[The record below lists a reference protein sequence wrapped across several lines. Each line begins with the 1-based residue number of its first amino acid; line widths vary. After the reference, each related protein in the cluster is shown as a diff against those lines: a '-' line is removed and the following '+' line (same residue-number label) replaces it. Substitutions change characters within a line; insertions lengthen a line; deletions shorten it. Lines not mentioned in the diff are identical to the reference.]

1 MELGSPISDV
11 ELGTAGGSKAA
22 IVNHH
27 VDFSHANA
35 GSGRDGY
42 DAVELS
48 PDPSENRDVK
58 AIRRGSFSKLE
69 EELGNTEDP
78 LSKKDAK
85 DDLHLGTFRG
95 VILPCLQSN
104 MLGAI
109 LFIRLPWIVAEVGI
123 LQATVIV
130 FLSVISVLLTST
142 SLSAIVTNGKLSKT
156 GSLYY
161 VLRKNIGLELGGSV
175 GVMYT
180 CGKLLAC
187 AMYCLGAAEAFML
200 AIGQH
205 GSFHWDTTTIA
216 IAIATFL
223 CFSTAVQRSN
233 MLFDRVSNILLAIAG
248 LGFLSFVV
256 GGCAFA
262 ARDYYGDAHMQDRVD
277 MNNIG
282 SDPVNES
289 RIDGAVNFYFL
300 LGLYYP
306 SVSGIMGASTWS
318 GSLENPGRSIPK
330 GTMLA
335 TLITFLVSIIIIYL
349 FGYTVSNAELLENK
363 LILAS
368 LAWPV
373 SGLGYVCIVCAL
385 WGAASQSLHGV
396 IRSISAI
403 AADGAVPFFRYFN
416 EPRVDAERL
425 KARQVFFAWVLIS
438 IACLAKHLDHIAY
451 ITAIFYLVVYAAL
464 NAACF
469 LHSVTKSPGFR
480 PHFKY
485 FR

>member
-1 MELGSPISDV
+1 M
-11 ELGTAGGSKAA
+11 
-22 IVNHH
+22 NHH
-27 VDFSHANA
+27 VDFTHGADSDNKANEDIA
-35 GSGRDGY
+35 DI
-42 DAVELS
+42 
-48 PDPSENRDVK
+48 PDNSDSRDVT

-85 DDLHLGTFRG
+85 EDLHLGTFRG

-109 LFIRLPWIVAEVGI
+109 LFIRLPWIVGEVGI
-123 LQATVIV
+123 LQSTVIV
-130 FLSVISVLLTST
+130 FLSVVSVLLTST

-180 CGKLLAC
+180 IGKLLAC

-205 GSFHWDTTTIA
+205 GSFKWETTAIA
-216 IAIATFL
+216 IAIATL
-223 CFSTAVQRSN
+223 MCFSTALQRSN
-233 MLFDRVSNILLAIAG
+233 LWFDRGSNILLFVAA
-248 LGFLSFVV
+248 LGFISLVV

-262 ARDYYGDAHMQDRVD
+262 ARDYYGDLHQGDRID
-277 MNNIG
+277 MDNIG
-282 SDPVNES
+282 SDPQEDP
-289 RIDGAVNFYFL
+289 RINGPVNFYFL

-306 SVSGIMGASTWS
+306 SVSGIMGASTWT

-335 TLITFLVSIIIIYL
+335 TLITFFVSIVIIFL
-349 FGYTVSNAELLENK
+349 FGYTVNNEELLENK
-363 LILAS
+363 LVLAS
-368 LAWPV
+368 LSWPV
-373 SGLGYVCIVCAL
+373 SGLGYVCIVSAL
-385 WGAASQSLHGV
+385 LGAASQSLHGV
-396 IRSISAI
+396 IRSIGAI
-403 AADGAVPFFRYFN
+403 AKDGAVPFFYYFN
-416 EPRVDAERL
+416 EPRIDAERL
-425 KARQVFFAWVLIS
+425 KVRQIVVSWVLIS
-438 IACLAKHLDHIAY
+438 IACLAKHLDHIAS
-451 ITAIFYLVVYAAL
+451 IAAIFYLVVYASL

-469 LHSVTKSPGFR
+469 LHSVTKSPAFR

>member
-1 MELGSPISDV
+1 MELGSPVSDDE
-11 ELGTAGGSKAA
+11 ELGKGSRTS
-22 IVNHH
+22 NHH
-27 VDFSHANA
+27 VDFTHSSGPTA
-35 GSGRDGY
+35 GVLSEG
-42 DAVELS
+42 VELTS
-48 PDPSENRDVK
+48 DPSDNRDVK

-85 DDLHLGTFRG
+85 EDLHLGTFRG

-109 LFIRLPWIVAEVGI
+109 LFIRLPWIVGEVGI
-123 LQATVIV
+123 LQSTVIV
-130 FLSVISVLLTST
+130 FLSAISVLLTST

-180 CGKLLAC
+180 IGKLLAC

-200 AIGQH
+200 AIDQH
-205 GSFHWDTTTIA
+205 GSFKWDTTAIA
-216 IAIATFL
+216 IAIATFI
-223 CFSTAVQRSN
+223 CFSTALQQSN
-233 MLFDRVSNILLAIAG
+233 LWFDRSSNLLLGIAA
-248 LGFLSFVV
+248 LGFLSFLV

-262 ARDYYGDAHMQDRVD
+262 ARDYYGDLHQRDRID
-277 MNNIG
+277 MDNIA
-282 SDPVNES
+282 SDPQYDS
-289 RIDGAVNFYFL
+289 HIDRSVNFYFL

-335 TLITFLVSIIIIYL
+335 TLITFLVSIMIIYL
-349 FGYTVSNAELLENK
+349 FGYTVSNEELLENK
-363 LILAS
+363 LVLAS

-373 SGLGYVCIVCAL
+373 SGLGYFCIVCAL
-385 WGAASQSLHGV
+385 WGAASQSLHGI
-396 IRSISAI
+396 IRSIGAI
-403 AADGAVPFFRYFN
+403 AKDGAVPFFYYFN
-416 EPRVDAERL
+416 EPRVDAARL
-425 KARQVFFAWVLIS
+425 KLRQIVVSWVLIC
-438 IACLAKHLDHIAY
+438 IACLAQHLDHIAP
-451 ITAIFYLVVYAAL
+451 ITATFYLVVYAAL